1 MTASILSR
9 LTGRRTTPPTTAQEA
24 AGPVPAPAGVEVT
37 GRHLAVGD
45 GYATTLVVTG
55 YPAEVGPHWLE
66 PLLTWPGRLDVALH
80 IDPVAPAAA
89 AQQLRR
95 RRARLESARSL
106 DHARGKLPNPVAE
119 AAADDAAELAERVA
133 RGGTRL
139 FRLGLYLTVHAAT
152 LPDLYEAAAQ
162 VKALASSLLLD
173 TAPATWRQLHGWCTT
188 LPLGADALG
197 MTRMIDTDALAASF
211 PLSSPELPGPLPG
224 EPAGGGVLYGLT
236 LDSPGVVWWDRFAQN
251 NHNQVV
257 LAESGAGK
265 SYLVKLE
272 TLRWLTHGATAT
284 IIDPEDEYRA
294 LASQVGGTLIRLG
307 EPGVRINPL
316 QIPPTERRRDALT
329 RRCLFCHTVV
339 AVLIGQTPPPAERA
353 ALDRAVAAAYAAAG
367 ITHDPRTWRRAAPLL
382 ADVAAQLTNDTDQAA
397 HTLAAR
403 LAPFTTGSFSELFDG
418 PSTHSPDGHLVVWS
432 LRSLP
437 DELRP
442 VATLLVLD
450 AIWRGVDVTDTRRP
464 PMLVTVDEAWS
475 LLQNEHGARFLYR
488 LSKAIRKRGGGLSVV
503 TQDVGDVLST
513 ELGRAVVSN
522 AATQILLRQAP
533 QAIDLLADTFKLT
546 DGEKQLLLACRR
558 GEGLLVAGTDRVA
571 FHAVA
576 SPAEDRL
583 CRTDPLS
590 ADAPFAGP
598 GLTSNEQ
605 GDRDCWQHTEPNRL
619 GSDEHDLDEDEMP

>member
-1 MTASILSR
+1 M
-9 LTGRRTTPPTTAQEA
+9 
-24 AGPVPAPAGVEVT
+24 PAPAGVEVT

-80 IDPVAPAAA
+80 IDPVAPALA

-95 RRARLESARSL
+95 RRARLESARSI
-106 DHARGKLPNPVAE
+106 AASRGKLPNPVAE
-119 AAADDAAELAERVA
+119 AAADDAADLAERVA

-152 LPDLYEAAAQ
+152 LPELQDAAAQ

-173 TAPATWRQLHGWCTT
+173 TAPATWRQLQGWCTT
-188 LPLGADALG
+188 LPLGDDALG
-197 MTRMIDTDALAASF
+197 MTRVIDTDALAASF

-224 EPAGGGVLYGLT
+224 EPAGGGVLYGVT
-236 LDSPGVVWWDRFAQN
+236 LDSPGVVWWDRFAQD
-251 NHNQVV
+251 NHNAIV
-257 LAESGAGK
+257 LARSGAGK
-265 SYLVKLE
+265 SYLIKLE
-272 TLRWLTHGATAT
+272 TLRWLTQGATAV
-284 IIDPEDEYRA
+284 IIDPEDEYRD
-294 LASQVGGTLIRLG
+294 LAGQVGGTLIGLG

-316 QIPPTERRRDALT
+316 EIPPTERRRDALT

-339 AVLIGQTPPPAERA
+339 AVLVGETPPPAERA

-367 ITHDPRTWRRAAPLL
+367 ITHDPRTWRRPAPLL
-382 ADVAAQLTNDTDQAA
+382 ADVATQLTADSDEAA

-418 PSTHSPDGHLVVWS
+418 PSSHRPDGHLVVWS
-432 LRSLP
+432 LRALP

-442 VATLLVLD
+442 IATLLVLD
-450 AIWRGVDVTDTRRP
+450 AIWRGVDVTETGRP
-464 PMLVTVDEAWS
+464 PMLVTVDEAWN

-533 QAIDLLADTFKLT
+533 QAIDQVADTFDLT

-571 FHAVA
+571 FQAVA

-583 CRTDPLS
+583 CRTDPLAAGAPAANPGDS
-590 ADAPFAGP
+590 ALDDGDLGALPADEQTFP
-598 GLTSNEQ
+598 GLDSA
-605 GDRDCWQHTEPNRL
+605 G
-619 GSDEHDLDEDEMP
+619 LDEDDMP